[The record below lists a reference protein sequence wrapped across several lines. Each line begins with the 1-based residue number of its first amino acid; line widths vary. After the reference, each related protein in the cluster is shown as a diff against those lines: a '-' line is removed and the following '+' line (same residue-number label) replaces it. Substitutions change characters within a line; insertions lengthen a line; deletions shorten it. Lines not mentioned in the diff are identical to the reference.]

1 MRKPDGTGAATKK
14 NVPATGMGV
23 DAATGWTATRAAPA
37 ANTNVNNLTLKRVM
51 NPSFLLLVS

>member
-1 MRKPDGTGAATKK
+1 MRKPDGTGGAMKK
-14 NVPATGMGV
+14 NVPVAEVGE

-51 NPSFLLLVS
+51 NPSLLRLVS